1 VTSHDTLTDKAI
13 VFGTAH
19 DHGTVIVGDYGTATA
34 GDTGTAIA
42 GYRGTAT
49 AGDPIAAA
57 KAAIEEAIAKS
68 IALSTPVT
76 IQWTPD
82 VEDELRARPDFG
94 HAVATRR
101 HLTPTSLEV
110 CGGGSGQEGMWRLIL
125 EQAAD

>member
-1 VTSHDTLTDKAI
+1 MWWRTASSRARRRRSPSICAPIPAPPTKVARGFSGVNYNTS
-13 VFGTAH
+13 
-19 DHGTVIVGDYGTATA
+19 
-34 GDTGTAIA
+34 
-42 GYRGTAT
+42 
-49 AGDPIAAA
+49 DPIAAA